1 VEQRGNDA
9 PGSRLQAVGGNPS
22 PGASSLQPGTALP
35 LPLYIRGKVRDVYDL
50 GDFLLMVASDRVS
63 AFDHVLPTLIPDK
76 GKILTQISA
85 FWFEQLWDV
94 VPNHIVATNVD
105 DFPLSLQP
113 FNAALKGRSM
123 LVKKTKKL
131 PVECVVREYLAGSG
145 WKEYQE
151 TGEICGVRLP
161 PGLRESD
168 RLLEPVFT
176 PATKEEGG
184 KHDENISFAR
194 FAEIVGK
201 ETAEVLRD
209 RSIALFIKASRL
221 ADRQGLILCDTKFEF
236 GILNGVITL
245 IDEIL
250 TPDSSR
256 YWEKSLWE
264 PGRSQNSFD
273 KQFVRDYLESIHWNK
288 QAPAPA
294 LPEDIVQKT
303 RAKYMDA
310 YQRITGKP
318 F

>member
-1 VEQRGNDA
+1 M
-9 PGSRLQAVGGNPS
+9 GSVGEGEMGGNLIMTSEPLH
-22 PGASSLQPGTALP
+22 PFTPTLP
-35 LPLYIRGKVRDVYDL
+35 LPLFIRGKVRDVYDL
-50 GDFLLMVASDRVS
+50 GDFLLMVASDRLS
-63 AFDHVLPTLIPDK
+63 AFDHVLPTIIPDK

-94 VPNHIVATNVD
+94 VPNHVVATDVK
-105 DFPLSLQP
+105 DFPVTLQP
-113 FNAALKGRSM
+113 FHDQLAGRSM
-123 LVKKTKKL
+123 LVKKTQKL

-145 WKEYQE
+145 WKEYQK
-151 TGEICGVRLP
+151 TGEVCGVSLH

-168 RLLEPVFT
+168 RLLEPIFT

-184 KHDENISFAR
+184 KHDENISFSR
-194 FAEIVGK
+194 FADMVGK

-221 ADRQGLILCDTKFEF
+221 AERRGLILCDTKFEF
-236 GILNGVITL
+236 GMLHGQITL

-256 YWEKSLWE
+256 YWEKSVWE
-264 PGRSQNSFD
+264 PGRSQESFD

-294 LPEDIVQKT
+294 LPPDIVEKT
-303 RAKYMDA
+303 RHKYLEA
-310 YQRITGKP
+310 FERITGKK
-318 F
+318 FK